1 MRLTL
6 SFLCVL
12 LLFPTGT
19 SPQMAGHAKPPGIQ
33 TADTMSNQPLEPPA
47 KSGPRQINPE
57 LVTSEAQELRG
68 LANQLPQ
75 QIDQTTKGQLPKD
88 LVENLKR
95 IEKLAKHLRS
105 EIAP

>member
-1 MRLTL
+1 MRSVLPL
-6 SFLCVL
+6 LCAL
-12 LLFPTGT
+12 LLFPIAT
-19 SPQMAGHAKPPGIQ
+19 STQMAGHAKPPGIQ

-47 KSGPRQINPE
+47 KNGPRQINPE
-57 LVTSEAQELRG
+57 MVNSEAQELRA
-68 LANQLPQ
+68 LAAQLPQ

-95 IEKLAKHLRS
+95 IEKLAKHLRT